1 MKKGEKKEEIKK
13 EETKKKS
20 NNKIIIIIIAI
31 VAVVILAVAGIFYF
45 MYAAQ
50 YNSKGVSH
58 FLVVTVDQ
66 SKERVK
72 IGRLEDYNVFV
83 EGLSE
88 YNFRTSGAKNLSV
101 KEAIEKNLVSIEEWK
116 KYASGTRKD
125 NDSLI
130 LIFDNYEISLTG
142 DECLIR
148 PRS

>member
-1 MKKGEKKEEIKK
+1 MKKVDNTKKEDVKK
-13 EETKKKS
+13 LDS
-20 NNKIIIIIIAI
+20 NKLLFIIIG
-31 VAVVILAVAGIFYF
+31 AVVVIALVIVGIIYW
-45 MYAAQ
+45 MHTEQ

-66 SKERVK
+66 NKERVK
-72 IGRLEDYNVFV
+72 IGRLNEYNVYV

-88 YNFRTSGAKNLSV
+88 YNFRTSDAKNLSV
-101 KEAIEKNLVSIEEWK
+101 KKAIENNLVSIDEWK
-116 KYASGTRKD
+116 KYASSTRKD

-130 LIFDNYEISLTG
+130 LVFDNYEISLTG

>member
-1 MKKGEKKEEIKK
+1 MKKGDNIKK
-13 EETKKKS
+13 EDTKKLG
-20 NNKIIIIIIAI
+20 NKKILIIIIVA
-31 VAVVILAVAGIFYF
+31 VAVVVLAVLGV
-45 MYAAQ
+45 MYYMYTSQ

-72 IGRLEDYNVFV
+72 IGRLNDYNVFV

-88 YNFRTSGAKNLSV
+88 YNFRTSDAKNLSV
-101 KEAIEKNLVSIEEWK
+101 KKAIENNLVSIDEWK
-116 KYASGTRKD
+116 KYASSTRKD

-130 LIFDNYEISLTG
+130 LVFDNYEISLTG

>member
-1 MKKGEKKEEIKK
+1 MEKGDNIKK
-13 EETKKKS
+13 EDIKKFD
-20 NNKIIIIIIAI
+20 NKKLLIIIIA
-31 VAVVILAVAGIFYF
+31 AVVVVIFAVIGILY
-45 MYAAQ
+45 YSYTSQ

-72 IGRLEDYNVFV
+72 IGRLDDYNVFV

-88 YNFRTSGAKNLSV
+88 YNFRTNNAKNLSV
-101 KEAIEKNLVSIEEWK
+101 KKAIEKNLVSVDEWK
-116 KYASGTRKD
+116 KYASSTRKD

-130 LIFDNYEISLTG
+130 LVFDNYEISLTG

>member
-1 MKKGEKKEEIKK
+1 MKKKDTIKK
-13 EETKKKS
+13 EDNKKGINK
-20 NNKIIIIIIAI
+20 KIIIIIVVAL
-31 VAVVILAVAGIFYF
+31 AVVILTVAGIIYYMFT
-45 MYAAQ
+45 AQ

-72 IGRLEDYNVFV
+72 IGRLNDYNVFV

-88 YNFRTSGAKNLSV
+88 YNFRTVDAKNLSV
-101 KEAIEKNLVSIEEWK
+101 KTAIEKDLVSIDEWK
-116 KYASGTRKD
+116 KYAFGTRKD

-130 LIFDNYEISLTG
+130 LVFDNYEISLTG

-148 PRS
+148 PRSE

>member
-1 MKKGEKKEEIKK
+1 
-13 EETKKKS
+13 
-20 NNKIIIIIIAI
+20 
-31 VAVVILAVAGIFYF
+31 
-45 MYAAQ
+45 MYTGQ

-66 SKERVK
+66 DKERVK
-72 IGRLEDYNVFV
+72 IGRLDDYNVYV

-88 YNFRTSGAKNLSV
+88 YNFRTSDAKNLSV
-101 KEAIEKNLVSIEEWK
+101 KKAIENNLVSIDEWK
-116 KYASGTRKD
+116 KYASSTRKD

-130 LIFDNYEISLTG
+130 LVFDNYEISLTG

>member
-1 MKKGEKKEEIKK
+1 MEKVDNIEKEEVKK
-13 EETKKKS
+13 LDSKKLLY
-20 NNKIIIIIIAI
+20 IIIG
-31 VAVVILAVAGIFYF
+31 AVVVIALVVVGIIYW
-45 MYAAQ
+45 MYTGQ

-66 SKERVK
+66 NKERVK
-72 IGRLEDYNVFV
+72 IGRLDDYNVYV

-88 YNFRTSGAKNLSV
+88 YNFRTSDAKNLSV
-101 KEAIEKNLVSIEEWK
+101 KKAIENNLVSIDEWK
-116 KYASGTRKD
+116 KYASSTRKD

-130 LIFDNYEISLTG
+130 LVFDNYEISLTG